1 MGGMKAKAG
10 ETETHHQL
18 TEDQLMEF
26 TNLTIEM
33 DALVRIFEHASC
45 DKNPSPE
52 GVRQVY
58 SDVTSLLKPV
68 CFRLERLR
76 KSVMQH

>member
-1 MGGMKAKAG
+1 MKGKAG
-10 ETETHHQL
+10 ETETHHLL
-18 TEDQLMEF
+18 TGDQLMEL

-45 DKNPSPE
+45 DKNPSNE
-52 GVRQVY
+52 GIRQVY
-58 SDVTSLLKPV
+58 SDVTSLLKPLRA
-68 CFRLERLR
+68 RLERLR